1 MARVVSKYAFAAAV
15 VLVPAILFTDPA
27 QAISVGKRQPDGMVC
42 RVLLGKPHDHGSYGR
57 AKKQSG
63 ALAAAHKR
71 WVWFTSLEYGKRWGN
86 WNLARRKKVE
96 CGPSRR
102 GGWKCEV
109 EGQPCRY

>member
-1 MARVVSKYAFAAAV
+1 MAKLVLKYGLAAA
-15 VLVPAILFTDPA
+15 AIAVSTMSISDAAL
-27 QAISVGKRQPDGMVC
+27 AITWGKRQPDGMVC
-42 RVLLGKPHDHGSYGR
+42 RVLFGKPHDHGSYGR
-57 AKKQSG
+57 ANTQSG

-71 WVWFTSLEYGKRWGN
+71 WVWFTSFEYGKRWGN